1 MSNYRGDYM
10 RLRNIPGAREQVKED
25 TRCFG
30 AGDDTRGKW
39 EEIFGRKAPVMLEI
53 GMGKGRFIID
63 MALRH
68 PEYSFIGLE
77 RYESV
82 MVKALGKLDRMERDG
97 IPVPENLKFLCMDAA
112 NLEDMFERG
121 EIDRI
126 YLNFSDPWP
135 KERHAKRRLESRG
148 FLNIFGRVLKD
159 KGIIEFKT
167 DNEGLFDFALSE
179 LEDSGYELVYL
190 SRDLH
195 SDEEEMK
202 DNVMTEYE
210 EKFSAKGNKI
220 LKYVIKKNPDRK

>member
-1 MSNYRGDYM
+1 M

-25 TRCFG
+25 PRCFG
-30 AGDDTRGKW
+30 TGDDTKGKW
-39 EEIFGRKAPVMLEI
+39 EELFGRKAPLMLEI

-63 MALRH
+63 MALKY

-97 IPVPENLKFLCMDAA
+97 IPVPGNLRFLCMDAA
-112 NLEDMFERG
+112 NLTDQFEVG
-121 EIDRI
+121 EIDKI
-126 YLNFSDPWP
+126 FLNFSDPWP

-148 FLNIFGRVLKD
+148 FLKVFGQVLKNE
-159 KGIIEFKT
+159 GIIEFKT
-167 DNEGLFDFALSE
+167 DNEGLFDFALAE
-179 LEDSGYELVYL
+179 LGDSGYDLIYC

-195 SDEEEMK
+195 ADEEEMK

-220 LKYVIKKNPDRK
+220 FKYMIKKRPDFK